1 MPSVFQFMVSKS
13 QTVELQEVD
22 VDFMKRVFFSGSRRA
37 VMSRFNHQS
46 W

>member
-22 VDFMKRVFFSGSRRA
+22 VDFMTEGVLLWK
-37 VMSRFNHQS
+37 
-46 W
+46 